1 MKKKLIKEYGFKQN
15 EQDRFCCFKVINGNL
30 IEYNEGIEELYIFNN
45 DIGAG
50 DPMSGTDQYNIKG
63 IIDEVLNITG
73 VTLTPKPTKRQAID
87 KNTARSI
94 GNNAEIVQN
103 RRDIKKFNRNAEE
116 NRIATLAT
124 IDELKERIEVLEKD
138 KTFRAIEGIKDL
150 MDQAVLAQL
159 AFPKGGVS
167 SATVHGGETI
177 LGKNIAN
184 TTKAEPKSEPEKTEG
199 VFEVGDKVVIVIS
212 KEHESTE
219 WEELLKAMANK
230 DVLTIESKGFGGF
243 CVKIDGAKFVLKPS
257 ELQHAPKEAA
267 KANSVSLEDYQNAYR
282 CACDL
287 LTLLD
292 EKYYFGG
299 VIPLES
305 VEGVISQIDNVVAG
319 LEKRKEAAKV
329 LEFDTWAAI
338 KTGDYRLNEGTKV
351 LLIQELEISGG
362 KLWWRCYTDKD
373 RGSINILAEDLKA
386 L

>member
-150 MDQAVLAQL
+150 MDQAVSM

-184 TTKAEPKSEPEKTEG
+184 ATKAEPKSEPEKTEG
-199 VFEVGDKVVIVIS
+199 VFKVGDPVVIVCKERLRYSPALNKAIRNKEVHPIKIIYDDNTNVPVRIS
-212 KEHESTE
+212 IGKRT
-219 WEELLKAMANK
+219 
-230 DVLTIESKGFGGF
+230 F
-243 CVKIDGAKFVLKPS
+243 CFDFN

-292 EKYYFGG
+292 EKYHFGG

-319 LEKRKEAAKV
+319 LEKPKEAAKV
-329 LEFDTWAAI
+329 LELGGWAETLVQIGNIGIGQRVLIVGA
-338 KTGDYRLNEGTKV
+338 KDQDGEWQCRTGHHGDDYANY
-351 LLIQELEISGG
+351 I
-362 KLWWRCYTDKD
+362 
-373 RGSINILAEDLKA
+373 AEDLKA